1 MLDEEKGRLKN
12 LLIASIVLYIFSWII
27 GLGVLKPILYDFENL
42 DLVLNYPWL
51 IWILTFMTFT
61 WIPASLWLL
70 WQAMLLR
77 RQMKAINYEGDK
89 SIATLSIALPI
100 FYWVFYILSRILQ
113 FL

>member
-12 LLIASIVLYIFSWII
+12 LLIASIVLYILSWII

-42 DLVLNYPWL
+42 DLFLNYPWL
-51 IWILTFMTFT
+51 IWVLTFVTFT
-61 WIPASLWLL
+61 WIPVSLWLL
-70 WQAMLLR
+70 WQAVILR

-100 FYWVFYILSRILQ
+100 FYWVFYILSRILH

>member
-1 MLDEEKGRLKN
+1 VLDEEKGRLKN
-12 LLIASIVLYIFSWII
+12 LLIASIVLYILSWIF

-42 DLVLNYPWL
+42 DLLLNYPWL
-51 IWILTFMTFT
+51 IWVLTFVTFT
-61 WIPASLWLL
+61 WIPVSLWLL
-70 WQAMLLR
+70 WQAVILR